1 MFLVIS
7 YIGQDIYGF
16 ITSPVKI
23 IGFFAL
29 VLIALKLGNKLNKDL
44 DYIEEKVVNKEK
56 EEQEQEEY
64 IEANKKV
71 R

>member
-1 MFLVIS
+1 ML
-7 YIGQDIYGF
+7 
-16 ITSPVKI
+16 PM
-23 IGFFAL
+23 AL
-29 VLIALKLGNKLNKDL
+29 GM
-44 DYIEEKVVNKEK
+44 EEKVVNKEK